1 MSVESLGDL
10 LKLAHEK
17 FSEVNHSKQWK
28 STHEQRSIVSKLV
41 QLGATHKEIFDVT
54 GISQSALNK
63 WISGTPPKQNKKTKH
78 FKTLQIFEQEPKEH
92 RPVQKNTSVRIT
104 FKNGVMLDLEQSCLN
119 GDFLEKLNLIGGVK

>member
-1 MSVESLGDL
+1 MSVVSLGDL

-41 QLGATHKEIFDVT
+41 QLGATQKEIFDVT

-63 WISGTPPKQNKKTKH
+63 WISGTLPKQNKKNKH
-78 FKTLQIFEQEPKEH
+78 FKTLQVLKQEPKEH
-92 RPVQKNTSVRIT
+92 RPVQKSMCVRVT
-104 FKNGVMLDLEQSCLN
+104 FKNGVMIHS
-119 GDFLEKLNLIGGVK
+119 